1 MKPSKYFLVTLEW
14 SNGFISHSVCRGN
27 RVDGEKK
34 NIESLTNVKSSSFT
48 EIEQHEYEGFWTGD
62 FRPQG
67 LSSGSKRTSKVP
79 KAPKGPQ
86 FSSLETFF
94 NNTEV
99 SNERTKRTRRN
110 RK

>member
-67 LSSGSKRTSKVP
+67 LSSGSKRTSKSI
-79 KAPKGPQ
+79 KGPQ

-94 NNTEV
+94 SNTEK
-99 SNERTKRTRRN
+99 SNEQSKRTRRN

>member
-67 LSSGSKRTSKVP
+67 LSSGSKRTSKT
-79 KAPKGPQ
+79 PQ

-94 NNTEV
+94 TNTEKP
-99 SNERTKRTRRN
+99 NGNQKRTRKN